1 MLKKENHRA
10 SRSEIEARRLSVERF
25 WIRGIP
31 TSEIAKRLDVSDQT
45 VYRDLEE
52 LEKSLSIE
60 VRRSK
65 LKPVKLAYLELRELK
80 RLLWDMLEKEIRR
93 DSNDLYTKLA
103 TIDRIFKIMKEE
115 NLLACLYL
123 EEDEEPY
130 TPTTPESLAEWRRK
144 QNEILKKAK
153 RIGEQQKKE
162 ELLKARAITRKT

>member
-1 MLKKENHRA
+1 VKLLLKKENHRA

-65 LKPVKLAYLELRELK
+65 LKPVKLALLELRELK
-80 RLLWDMLEKEIRR
+80 RLLWCMLEKKIGKN
-93 DSNDLYTKLA
+93 SNDLYTKLA

-115 NLLACLYL
+115 NRLACLYL
-123 EEDEEPY
+123 KEDEKPY
-130 TPTTPESLAEWRRK
+130 VP
-144 QNEILKKAK
+144 LKKLDPVEYRK
-153 RIGEQQKKE
+153 RKKE
-162 ELLKARAITRKT
+162 IEEEVKRLTEKMEKGEFN